1 MTREPLHA
9 DRPVIVDTQIPAARN
24 VHIHP
29 HAGRRAPRTLPH
41 HQPIA
46 LTVSGSVRAKRV
58 VPPANRMP
66 RVAGRQ
72 PTRLGVS
79 R

>member
-1 MTREPLHA
+1 MSRQPLHA
-9 DRPVIVDTQIPAARN
+9 DAAGHRRHPQFPAALN
-24 VHIHP
+24 VHLHP
-29 HAGRRAPRTLPH
+29 HAGRRAPRTL
-41 HQPIA
+41 HQPVA
-46 LTVSGSVRAKRV
+46 LTVSGSVRKKRV